1 MKRERRAVRRADDE
15 LVPLGYAVRT
25 AKGHDRMCAG
35 SGGRGCGLL
44 DVMLSAVG
52 EERPA
57 ARMFDGGEELPVPRT
72 GAAQAR
78 LTSGISGERSE
89 SAACRG

>member
-1 MKRERRAVRRADDE
+1 MKRERCAVRRAGDE
-15 LVPLGYAVRT
+15 RVPLGDAVGT
-25 AKGHDRMCAG
+25 AKGHDQMCAG
-35 SGGRGCGLL
+35 SGGPRCGPG
-44 DVMLSAVG
+44 DAMLSALG

-57 ARMFDGGEELPVPRT
+57 TRMFDRGEELPMPRT
-72 GAAQAR
+72 VAAQAR